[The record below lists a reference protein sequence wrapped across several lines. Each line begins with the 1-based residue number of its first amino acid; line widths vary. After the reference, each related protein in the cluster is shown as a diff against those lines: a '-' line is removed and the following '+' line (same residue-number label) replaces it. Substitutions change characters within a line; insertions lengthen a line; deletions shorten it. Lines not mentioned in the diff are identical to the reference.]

1 MKMIWL
7 FLVCAFVFVGG
18 AFAQERVSTE
28 QENAVALA
36 IEKPGEVAFAVE
48 GTEITMLEYV
58 TGGDWRHVFEGMGDI
73 ATGGIMIAK
82 GFASYNPV
90 DVVVGIY
97 DVGAGLHNTIS
108 GVINKNTRLTTVTL
122 WGAFSSVGKL
132 IDKRS
137 LRDILYDR

>member
-1 MKMIWL
+1 MEFL
-7 FLVCAFVFVGG
+7 FLLFPLRAF
-18 AFAQERVSTE
+18 
-28 QENAVALA
+28 L
-36 IEKPGEVAFAVE
+36 
-48 GTEITMLEYV
+48 
-58 TGGDWRHVFEGMGDI
+58 
-73 ATGGIMIAK
+73 IAK
-82 GFASYNPV
+82 GFVSYNPV
-90 DVVVGIY
+90 DEVVGIY